1 MQIYLYGM
9 LVTSSIGFAAGSF
22 FLKRF
27 ADHGTGLDLAAAF
40 SIFALANL
48 AYARVLAHGLSQG
61 AVLSSAVHLI
71 LMCGL
76 GVFVFGERFGER
88 QFLGMVCAI
97 MAASLISMQEQ
108 TA

>member
-1 MQIYLYGM
+1 MQIYLYVM
-9 LVTSSIGFAAGSF
+9 LVASSIGFAAGSF

-27 ADHGTGLDLAAAF
+27 ADHGTALDLTAAF

-61 AVLSSAVHLI
+61 AVLSSAFHLI
-71 LMCGL
+71 IMCCL

-88 QFLGMVCAI
+88 QFIGLACVICA
-97 MAASLISMQEQ
+97 AWLFSLQEN